1 MKKFLIL
8 SPVLI
13 VLVFLFFVFLNR
25 EEIQVSETGLKN
37 LTDNILERD
46 SDFSFKELT
55 IPYLRDRKYKSEIGK
70 LEFYR
75 EYQNYNS
82 YLTSYISEN
91 LKINALLTVPEGK
104 APNNGFPAVVFV
116 HGYIPPASYKTTEKY
131 VEYIDYL
138 ARNGIVVLKIDLR
151 GHGDSEG
158 EANGAYYSSD
168 YIIDVLS
175 AYDALSNYPGVD
187 KNNISLWGH
196 SMAGN
201 VLLRSV
207 AVNTNIPKIV
217 IWAGAVYTYDDFLKY
232 GIGDN
237 SYRPPSNDSQR
248 QQRRRQLM
256 EHYGQFNSSSWFWK
270 QVVATNYIDNLK
282 TKIQIHHSSDDNVVD
297 VNYSRDLENILKEK
311 NIDVSYYEYTTGG
324 HNITGTSFSKA
335 MQETV
340 EFLKN

>member
-8 SPVLI
+8 FPVLLI
-13 VLVFLFFVFLNR
+13 VTSLFFVSLNKK
-25 EEIQVSETGLKN
+25 EVKINDGGLKN
-37 LTDNILERD
+37 LTDNILERNN
-46 SDFSFKELT
+46 DFSFKELT
-55 IPYLRDRKYKSEIGK
+55 IPYLRKREYKSEIGELK
-70 LEFYR
+70 LYR

-82 YLTSYISEN
+82 YLTSYTSDN
-91 LKINALLTVPEGK
+91 LKINALLTVPKTEVPK
-104 APNNGFPAVVFV
+104 NGFPAVVFV
-116 HGYIPPASYKTTEKY
+116 HGYIPPESYRTTEKY
-131 VEYIDYL
+131 VDYIDYL

-168 YIIDVLS
+168 YIIDTLN
-175 AYDALSNYPGVD
+175 AYDTLSKFPDVD

-201 VLLRSV
+201 VLFRSV
-207 AVNTNIPKIV
+207 AVNSNIPKIV

-237 SYRPPSNDSQR
+237 SYRPPENNSQR

-256 EHYGQFNSSSWFWK
+256 EHYGQFDNNSWFWK

-297 VNYSRDLENILKEK
+297 VGYSRDLEKILKEK
-311 NIDVSYYEYTTGG
+311 NIDVSYFEYTTGG

-340 EFLKN
+340 EFLKK